1 MYVRLLPEV
10 IEMVESPQTVIN
22 PDTVW
27 FDSACRVPSKF
38 RLLPKVG
45 NDNKQNEYYLPD
57 VINLIIAENGKVAID
72 KISNYVEIQGVN
84 NLEQLHDVN
93 ELYEKTC

>member
-1 MYVRLLPEV
+1 MFQ
-10 IEMVESPQTVIN
+10 STVL
-22 PDTVW
+22 
-27 FDSACRVPSKF
+27 F